1 MGDRAAE
8 PALRALLRHQETG
21 PEAAHALVRIG
32 APIAEFVPRQVA
44 AIEASTFRTDWRRA
58 VERCVETGAPELIA
72 PLLELAAH
80 DERVVTGGDTSVIVW
95 EDEALQRAIEAAVG
109 VLR

>member
-1 MGDRAAE
+1 MCRNGSA
-8 PALRALLRHQETG
+8 
-21 PEAAHALVRIG
+21 
-32 APIAEFVPRQVA
+32 
-44 AIEASTFRTDWRRA
+44 
-58 VERCVETGAPELIA
+58 ELIA